1 MSNDYHKSSNEV
13 NLSFL
18 LHQLQQGSELAFSKI
33 YDHFSKP
40 LYRNILFLVKDE
52 EIAQELLQELFLT
65 IWIKREQIDPDKKIS
80 AFLYKTANWL
90 VLKHFRKIAQD
101 KRLINHLI
109 ITTVD
114 HVTPTEDIIIDKEI
128 HDLLARAIENL
139 PPQRKKVFKLCK
151 FEGKSYQEAG
161 ELLGISTETIR
172 NQIVAANKSV
182 KEFFLLHNDVAIL
195 FITCS
200 ISLIHIQNYF
210 FNYGNC

>member
-114 HVTPTEDIIIDKEI
+114 QV
-128 HDLLARAIENL
+128 
-139 PPQRKKVFKLCK
+139 
-151 FEGKSYQEAG
+151 SY
-161 ELLGISTETIR
+161 
-172 NQIVAANKSV
+172 
-182 KEFFLLHNDVAIL
+182 
-195 FITCS
+195 
-200 ISLIHIQNYF
+200 
-210 FNYGNC
+210 